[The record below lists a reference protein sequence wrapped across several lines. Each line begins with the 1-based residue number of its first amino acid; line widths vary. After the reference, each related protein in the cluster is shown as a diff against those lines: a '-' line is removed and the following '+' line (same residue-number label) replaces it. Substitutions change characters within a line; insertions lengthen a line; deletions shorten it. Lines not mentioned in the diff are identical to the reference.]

1 MTFPLIMPR
10 HKFKKTIF
18 LWIFKKEIFLIY
30 TVLVLLWFFEIYRYY
45 TGGFRQSWR
54 VHDKSNQSTE
64 ITVRS
69 ITTQRLTSH
78 TGTEHSQ
85 SEIDDDGN
93 FFGSVLQDSLICF
106 FVHTECHKMKG
117 GGRLNIFVIIWY
129 RYNLQYERYSLLY
142 RSMSVTFKASVS
154 GVCVVWRISSLR
166 WQGNI
171 YV

>member
-1 MTFPLIMPR
+1 MTLPLIMPR
-10 HKFKKTIF
+10 HKKTIF

-30 TVLVLLWFFEIYRYY
+30 TVLVMLWFFEIYRYY

-64 ITVRS
+64 ITVWS
-69 ITTQRLTSH
+69 ITTQRFTSH

-93 FFGSVLQDSLICF
+93 SFGSVLQDSLICF

-117 GGRLNIFVIIWY
+117 GGGRLNIFVIIWY
-129 RYNLQYERYSLLY
+129 RYNLQYECYSLLY
-142 RSMSVTFKASVS
+142 RSISVTLKASVS
-154 GVCVVWRISSLR
+154 AACVVWRISSLR